1 MKLDFEDVFSSKTR
15 MKILKLLFKLGQLHA
30 SDVARRIG
38 MNYESTVKHLAI
50 LEEESLVE
58 HRVSGRVRFFR
69 FANSVKARATVKLL
83 EDWDR

>member
-1 MKLDFEDVFSSKTR
+1 

-30 SDVARRIG
+30 SDMAERIG

-50 LEEESLVE
+50 LEAESFVE

-69 FANSVKARATVKLL
+69 FANSMKARGVIELL
-83 EDWDR
+83 ESWETHTA